1 MQYYTDGTWK
11 DTVDELNDQQLAFTN
26 VIVLYTDMA
35 AYAGDSHDVA
45 ERQLRR
51 RRYRLLRYGGKVEK
65 IYWQKG
71 TPLEALRLYYLTED
85 GKCSDI
91 PLEVNIGKSYVTV
104 VDIDEAGSLQ
114 TGLLSSFDLA
124 ATGTATGGEE
134 VELAE

>member
-1 MQYYTDGTWK
+1 MIR
-11 DTVDELNDQQLAFTN
+11 LAALALA
-26 VIVLYTDMA
+26 ISMA
-35 AYAGDSHDVA
+35 AGLTACGGSAASGSTSASSSAASDSSSTSA
-45 ERQLRR
+45 ASQ
-51 RRYRLLRYGGKVEK
+51 VEIEYSK
-65 IYWQKG
+65 N
-71 TPLEALRLYYLTED
+71 LTED

>member
-1 MQYYTDGTWK
+1 M
-11 DTVDELNDQQLAFTN
+11 DELNDQQLAFTN

-35 AYAGDSHDVA
+35 AYAGDSHDVQNVNYGDGGIGYYA
-45 ERQLRR
+45 
-51 RRYRLLRYGGKVEK
+51 YGGKVEK